1 MLKAEHGSMNGWR
14 LGFII
19 QLTDNYRGLAMKDMR
34 NFGLG
39 ILLAASLSVHAE
51 EATKGD
57 YVSIQAPTALPYE
70 CGDFSVGYGPFDYT
84 NYDHFTNK
92 LEIVESA
99 HFTREVEALIE
110 GKSSFLLGDLD
121 YTLKRFP
128 NHHRALVSISKY
140 EFQVEGA
147 AQKLE
152 KHIPIDCYFVNAMI
166 FKPTDG
172 IVRLVYGT
180 YLHRKGMVERR
191 KELLDMAQMQYNDA
205 LQLMPGSA
213 EAHYNVGLFYYD
225 INKLNLAVMHGHK
238 AYELG
243 FPLQGLKDK
252 LKKKGV
258 WDKTVS
264 QN

>member
-1 MLKAEHGSMNGWR
+1 
-14 LGFII
+14 
-19 QLTDNYRGLAMKDMR
+19 MKDMR
-34 NFGLG
+34 KFGLS
-39 ILLAASLSVHAE
+39 ILLAASLNVYAE
-51 EATKGD
+51 YEVANNG
-57 YVSIQAPTALPYE
+57 YVSIPAPTTLPYE
-70 CGDFSVGYGPFDYT
+70 CGDFKVGYGPFDYT
-84 NYDHFTNK
+84 NYDHYTTK
-92 LEIVESA
+92 LELVESA

-121 YTLKRFP
+121 YTLRHFP
-128 NHHRALVSISKY
+128 NHHRALASVSKY

-147 AQKLE
+147 AEKLE
-152 KHIPIDCYFVNAMI
+152 NHIAIDCYFENAMI

-172 IVRLVYGT
+172 VVRLIYGT

-191 KELLDMAQMQYNDA
+191 KELLDLAQMQYNYA
-205 LQLMPGSA
+205 LQLMPESA
-213 EAHYNVGLFYYD
+213 ETHYNLGLFYYD
-225 INKLNLAVMHGHK
+225 INKMSLAVMHGNK
-238 AYELG
+238 AYQLG